1 MCFLPFSALFQ
12 PNAAGSAR
20 PKIIALQLVTH
31 SSYSYV
37 SAMKIIFAALLML
50 APATAASANSG
61 PQPLGTFGDWISASY
76 GSGASTAC
84 YAFTTAKTSAPALA
98 GRGPVQLT
106 VTRRKSAPDEVT
118 IAAGYTYPAS
128 PTVTL
133 TVGTGSFDF
142 YTQNETA
149 FTVSNTAAIAAF
161 RAGAVAIAK
170 SSAPHGKTVTDTF
183 SLTGFSGAYGAIK
196 KACP

>member
-1 MCFLPFSALFQ
+1 
-12 PNAAGSAR
+12 
-20 PKIIALQLVTH
+20 
-31 SSYSYV
+31 
-37 SAMKIIFAALLML
+37 MKIILAALLML
-50 APATAASANSG
+50 APATAALANSG
-61 PQPLGTFGDWISASY
+61 PQPLGTFGDWIAAAY
-76 GSGASTAC
+76 GSGASLAC

-106 VTRRKSAPDEVT
+106 VTRRKSATDEVT
-118 IAAGYTYPAS
+118 IAAGYPYPAS

-142 YTQNETA
+142 YTQDQTA
-149 FTVSNTAAIAAF
+149 FTVSDTAAIAAF
-161 RAGAVAIAK
+161 HTGAIAIAK